1 MKDEIKQEL
10 QRKIAAKFDQALRP
24 KMPPQKV
31 ISEEQRKAEQEAY
44 VESLYR
50 SALKGLA
57 HPANPPSKNKQ

>member
-24 KMPPQKV
+24 KVPPRKA
-31 ISEEQRKAEQEAY
+31 ISEEQHKAEQEAY

-50 SALKGLA
+50 AALKGLA
-57 HPANPPSKNKQ
+57 HPANPRSKNK

>member
-24 KMPPQKV
+24 KGPSEKV
-31 ISEEQRKAEQEAY
+31 ISDEQRKVEQQAY

-50 SALKGLA
+50 AALKGLN
-57 HPANPPSKNKQ
+57 HPTNRPPKNK

>member
-24 KMPPQKV
+24 KMPPHKV
-31 ISEEQRKAEQEAY
+31 TSEEQRKAEQDAH

-50 SALKGLA
+50 AALKRLDY
-57 HPANPPSKNKQ
+57 PINPRSKNK